1 MLKDAKKTAAG
12 TIEVYAF
19 RCCDAGWKHCGWVGN
34 ADTEELLFV
43 QIEQH
48 ALNHHNLIVEGEG
61 KEKIR
66 SAITRRT
73 NAVAGI

>member
-1 MLKDAKKTAAG
+1 MYEEFAQIAVTTL
-12 TIEVYAF
+12 
-19 RCCDAGWKHCGWVGN
+19 